1 MKNIQSTLLKA
12 TILFLVFS
20 FGMFMGEFFQIL
32 YTQKDLRDHALA
44 SWVKENPQKA
54 DLAKKFKE
62 ECLIGKKKDK
72 EEYRNKTIADPKEGD
87 KNTPL
92 PISTIEDCANKNNL
106 GDIYIAIKEADQ
118 IFRSTPWPISY
129 LDHTEVKIDKK

>member
-20 FGMFMGEFFQIL
+20 FGMFVGEFSQIL
-32 YTQKDLRDHALA
+32 HTQKDLRDHALA

-87 KNTPL
+87 ENTPL
-92 PISTIEDCANKNNL
+92 PISTIEKCANENNL
-106 GDIYIAIKEADQ
+106 VDIYIAIKEADN
-118 IFRSTPWPISY
+118 ILHSAAWPLSY
-129 LDHTEVKIDKK
+129 LDVDVKLDKNQ

>member
-20 FGMFMGEFFQIL
+20 FGMFVGEFSQIL
-32 YTQKDLRDHALA
+32 HTQKDLRDHALA

-62 ECLIGKKKDK
+62 ECLIGKKKDE

-87 KNTPL
+87 ENTPL

-118 IFRSTPWPISY
+118 IFRSAPWPLSY
-129 LDHTEVKIDKK
+129 LGINAKLEEK